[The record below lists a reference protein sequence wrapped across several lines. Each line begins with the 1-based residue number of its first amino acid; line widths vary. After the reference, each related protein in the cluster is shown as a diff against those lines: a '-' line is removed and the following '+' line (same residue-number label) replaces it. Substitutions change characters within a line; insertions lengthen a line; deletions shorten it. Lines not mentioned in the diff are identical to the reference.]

1 MRQNVG
7 GNVDLDAPLMG
18 KGNALFDLFVG
29 KILCFGSE
37 TEGLTA
43 QIYGIG
49 TVDDC
54 CFQHIQAACR
64 D

>member
-1 MRQNVG
+1 MCKNICC
-7 GNVDLDAPLMG
+7 NIYFDAALMG
-18 KGNALFDLFVG
+18 ERNALFDLFVG

-49 TVDDC
+49 TIDDC

-64 D
+64 N